1 VYWVNH
7 QSLFGASGQIPLAE
21 SERLIVFGLS
31 YLVNADLVYFVIR
44 IENILVNIVIPM
56 AGAGSRF
63 AAAGYSDPK
72 PLISVGGCEMI
83 RIVIENLRPSIEHR
97 FIFICQQE
105 HIDNYGLAVKL
116 VSWAPGCHIIG
127 LHGLTRGAACSV
139 LAAREL
145 INDEFPLMIANS
157 DQFVDENIDI
167 YLKKM
172 EDVGLDGIVMTMA
185 ADDPKWSYVA
195 LGQDGLVAQVV
206 EKKVISNE
214 ATVGVYNFR
223 HGRDF
228 VAAADKMISLD
239 LRVNGEFYVAPVY
252 TLLIESGLKVG
263 IHNVGSEADGMYG
276 LGTPSDLE
284 IFLKSSALEKAT
296 GFL

>member
-1 VYWVNH
+1 M
-7 QSLFGASGQIPLAE
+7 
-21 SERLIVFGLS
+21 
-31 YLVNADLVYFVIR
+31 
-44 IENILVNIVIPM
+44 NIVIPM

-63 AAAGYSDPK
+63 VAAGYSDPK
-72 PLISVGGCEMI
+72 PLIGVGGCEMI
-83 RIVIENLRPSIEHR
+83 RIVIENLRPSIAHR

-105 HIDNYGLAVKL
+105 HIDDYDLAVKL
-116 VSWAPGCHIIG
+116 DSWAPGCNIIG
-127 LHGLTRGAACSV
+127 LHGLTRGAACTV

-157 DQFVDENIDI
+157 DQFVDENIDC
-167 YLKKM
+167 YLSKM
-172 EDVGLDGIVMTMA
+172 DDVGLDGLVMTMT

-195 LGQDGLVAQVV
+195 VDADKLVTQVV
-206 EKKVISNE
+206 EKRVISNE

-252 TLLIESGLKVG
+252 NLLIESGLKVG